1 LHYKVNQRVLQ
12 GTMSFLILGVDTG
25 EEEIVAFAMLAQ
37 SVAQSAE
44 EALTVV
50 VAMEVHSGGEF
61 AERINSG

>member
-1 LHYKVNQRVLQ
+1 
-12 GTMSFLILGVDTG
+12 MSFLILGVDTG